1 MESELACT
9 SEGGPAT
16 NVTWARMS
24 ADSEKTVLKK
34 SSQVTV
40 LDDKVIAEYTHTLSM
55 GDMII
60 PGDYECFVSNNK
72 PSSAKAVATL
82 NENGMFLKYVQRV

>member
-1 MESELACT
+1 MLTCT

-16 NVTWARMS
+16 TVTWARMS
-24 ADSEKTVLKK
+24 ANNEKTVLNK

-40 LDDKVIAEYTHTLSM
+40 LDNKGKAQYTHILSI

-82 NENGMFLKYVQRV
+82 SEDGMFLI